1 MAIGAGGLLDAQALR
16 RGAIWAWGIGAL
28 MMVGAIVLFLLRPTG
43 TPLLATATE
52 TAKIDPPV
60 APMSSSAPLGK
71 LVCRFVP
78 ERSRVVSSAT
88 VDTTIDWGQ
97 AGCMNG
103 RTQYA
108 ENGSKWDRI
117 LVPAQEQTV
126 SVLQFDPATR
136 SYVTTR
142 YFLGSDQ
149 MDELRKIRSQ
159 VTLKACSPDEAGRAN
174 LATQQAAIRASLPAR
189 PNEKIVYQC
198 DAAPAGAVARLCGD

>member
-1 MAIGAGGLLDAQALR
+1 
-16 RGAIWAWGIGAL
+16 
-28 MMVGAIVLFLLRPTG
+28 
-43 TPLLATATE
+43 
-52 TAKIDPPV
+52 
-60 APMSSSAPLGK
+60 
-71 LVCRFVP
+71 
-78 ERSRVVSSAT
+78 
-88 VDTTIDWGQ
+88 
-97 AGCMNG
+97 MNG

-142 YFLGSDQ
+142 YFLGADQ
-149 MDELRKIRSQ
+149 MDDIRKIRAQ

-174 LATQQAAIRASLPAR
+174 LASQQAAIRTSLPAR

-198 DAAPAGAVARLCGD
+198 EAAQAGGPPASAVPVE